1 MDKRP
6 DDSYVA
12 AHEANRDLGKT
23 DKGRKLLSSDLGAV
37 VLGTYEK
44 AEKLRSEN
52 VRDSMTGVF
61 NYHYLI
67 NELDNRTRNLNG
79 EKFAVL
85 WVDMDN
91 LKAINDNRGHAAGS
105 EVLIGIARLLEN
117 KIRPNEK
124 GFVGRYGGDEFI
136 IVIPGIINI
145 ESAKKRAEEVRQ
157 SISKT
162 EFRAINDR
170 VHETVSIGVGLWN
183 GKETTKQFL
192 GRVDEAMYEAKKR
205 GKNLVVEAKENV

>member
-12 AHEANRDLGKT
+12 AHEANKDLGKT

-91 LKAINDNRGHAAGS
+91 LKTINDNRGHAAGS

-136 IVIPGIINI
+136 IVIPGITNI

-183 GKETTKQFL
+183 GKETTKQLL